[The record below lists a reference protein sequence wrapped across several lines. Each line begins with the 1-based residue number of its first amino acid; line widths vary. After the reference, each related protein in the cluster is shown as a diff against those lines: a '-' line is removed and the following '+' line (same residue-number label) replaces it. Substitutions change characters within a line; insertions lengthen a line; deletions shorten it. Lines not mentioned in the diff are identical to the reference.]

1 MEITFLL
8 EIRLG
13 LYEGVIEYKVDM
25 AVVCLEQ
32 RLRLLIVDI
41 ICNKRGGEYNIV
53 HMYIEYKYMIHYIQ
67 IYILDN

>member
-32 RLRLLIVDI
+32 RFRLLIVNI
-41 ICNKRGGEYNIV
+41 IWNKRKGE
-53 HMYIEYKYMIHYIQ
+53 
-67 IYILDN
+67 